1 MKICVSTAVLTL
13 LFIVST
19 SFHVSDSKSSY
30 TILIDK
36 SDYELSIYDDEGWL
50 VTYPVVF
57 GNKNLGDKMLA
68 GDRKTPEGKF
78 KIISKRIHPKWDRFL
93 MLDYPTPASYEK
105 FYQRKEQGVIPANS
119 SIGGGIGIHGTW
131 PHEDYAIDRYD
142 NWTEGCI
149 SMKNKDVEEL
159 YQMITIGTPVVIRR

>member
-1 MKICVSTAVLTL
+1 
-13 LFIVST
+13 
-19 SFHVSDSKSSY
+19 
-30 TILIDK
+30 
-36 SDYELSIYDDEGWL
+36 
-50 VTYPVVF
+50 
-57 GNKNLGDKMLA
+57 MLA

-78 KIISKRIHPKWDRFL
+78 RIISKRVHPKWDRFL

-105 FYQRKEQGVIPANS
+105 FYQRKEQGVIPSNA

-159 YQMITIGTPVVIRR
+159 YRMITIGTPVVIRR

>member
-1 MKICVSTAVLTL
+1 
-13 LFIVST
+13 
-19 SFHVSDSKSSY
+19 
-30 TILIDK
+30 
-36 SDYELSIYDDEGWL
+36 
-50 VTYPVVF
+50 
-57 GNKNLGDKMLA
+57 
-68 GDRKTPEGKF
+68 
-78 KIISKRIHPKWDRFL
+78 SKRVHPKWDRVL
-93 MLDYPTPASYEK
+93 MLDYPTPARYEK

-159 YQMITIGTPVVIRR
+159 YRMITIGTPVVIRR